1 MQKTRR
7 VRSKAR
13 ARIKPNG
20 KARKRA
26 NKLKTGK
33 PKIQSKEVY
42 ELTMKGIDALMRKG
56 EENLSE
62 KELDRL
68 RILSEAA
75 EGYEDVHD
83 PLPIPSSLPD
93 MIRMKM
99 FQLKLKQHY
108 AARLLGVSEAKLSLI
123 MSGKQKPDI
132 YFLKALHDKL
142 NLDANQIL
150 QAV

>member
-1 MQKTRR
+1 MMHKTRPI
-7 VRSKAR
+7 RSKPG
-13 ARIKPNG
+13 ARIKPNR
-20 KARKRA
+20 KAVKRA

-108 AARLLGVSEAKLSLI
+108 AARLLGVSEL
-123 MSGKQKPDI
+123 
-132 YFLKALHDKL
+132 
-142 NLDANQIL
+142 
-150 QAV
+150 